1 MQKHERK
8 RYHVQKDNLK
18 LLLTPKSV
26 DSSLFLFED
35 GGDVKGIMLQF
46 EGLVWCVWKRECV
59 RVCVCERIIAGKS
72 CCPF

>member
-46 EGLVWCVWKRECV
+46 EGLV
-59 RVCVCERIIAGKS
+59 
-72 CCPF
+72 

>member
-1 MQKHERK
+1 MYFTPQKYTYLAKSHAKHERK

-46 EGLVWCVWKRECV
+46 EGLV
-59 RVCVCERIIAGKS
+59 
-72 CCPF
+72 